1 MPNELPPLP
10 EPEIRSP
17 DGNGFSYAQV
27 REIQAIARAE
37 GREEMREW
45 KASRVRDEAWQPIET
60 APKDGLLTM
69 LLVPS
74 RKKWLPLPGYWTGAG
89 WLTYNHDWAV
99 ARVEPTHW
107 MPMPAPPVGTPKS
120 AEGEGA

>member
-1 MPNELPPLP
+1 M
-10 EPEIRSP
+10 
-17 DGNGFSYAQV
+17 D
-27 REIQAIARAE
+27 
-37 GREEMREW
+37 EW
-45 KASRVRDEAWQPIET
+45 KPIET

-74 RKKWLPLPGYWTGAG
+74 RKRSLPLPGYWTGAG

-107 MPMPAPPVGTPKS
+107 MEMPPPPAALSQVEQGSK
-120 AEGEGA
+120 G